1 MPAAGSEVESARRSY
16 GAHDLPQ
23 CLEIR
28 TARMDCAFDVG
39 LGSRPELGVDQLFM
53 GSVHRPVL
61 LRSAWEEWIT
71 LN

>member
-1 MPAAGSEVESARRSY
+1 VRHHVGDMPSARRSH

-28 TARMDCAFDVG
+28 AARMDCAFDVG
-39 LGSRPELGVDQLFM
+39 LGSRPELGVDHLFM
-53 GSVHRPVL
+53 GSVYPPIL
-61 LRSAWEEWIT
+61 LQSFPEEWIT